1 MLKIIDI
8 FTFLLNYDF
17 GISEGFVLFQKC
29 LQTTA
34 AAFFP
39 NDKFFTVFQE
49 PVLIPSWEVV
59 SFEHLVCA
67 APVNLG
73 SWSCVPNT
81 ILNMAFV

>member
-1 MLKIIDI
+1 MFSLSYEIMLLG
-8 FTFLLNYDF
+8 LL
-17 GISEGFVLFQKC
+17 SECFVPFQKR

-39 NDKFFTVFQE
+39 NDKFPTVFQE
-49 PVLIPSWEVV
+49 PVLIPSWEAV
-59 SFEHLVCA
+59 SFEHLVYA

-81 ILNMAFV
+81 LLSTGFV